1 MVHSTTTLAPST
13 SSCDAG
19 YTTVGSK
26 CYKVVTSSANYLQVG
41 FSNNYDIDT
50 MIDIQRMLLLSPSP
64 CCKSLQ
70 CAFNKEKALKV

>member
-41 FSNNYDIDT
+41 FLNSYDIDT
-50 MIDIQRMLLLSPSP
+50 MSKYSKNAPILTFSLLQESTMRFQQG
-64 CCKSLQ
+64 KGTI
-70 CAFNKEKALKV
+70 V

>member
-41 FSNNYDIDT
+41 FSNSYDIDIMIKCSENAPTFTFSLLQEST
-50 MIDIQRMLLLSPSP
+50 MRFQQGKGTI
-64 CCKSLQ
+64 
-70 CAFNKEKALKV
+70 V

>member
-41 FSNNYDIDT
+41 FLHFDID
-50 MIDIQRMLLLSPSP
+50 
-64 CCKSLQ
+64 
-70 CAFNKEKALKV
+70 FNKEKALVGAF

>member
-41 FSNNYDIDT
+41 FLNSYDIDT
-50 MIDIQRMLLLSPSP
+50 MINI
-64 CCKSLQ
+64 K
-70 CAFNKEKALKV
+70 